1 MMKRVVLFLIG
12 LSLFTISTQKSNA
25 QDQMKEVYVKENIPF
40 KKPVPYAYV
49 READVMWSKIIYRMV
64 DLREKQNL
72 PLYYPTRPIGNR
84 MSLVD
89 LLLYGI
95 DNEGVR
101 AFATN
106 DPSGE
111 FTVPMTRDQIDN
123 AFGAGTDTIK
133 TADPTTGELVTRA
146 VTRERQTDQV
156 KEILVKEKWFFDKN
170 ASVMKVQIIGLCPI
184 RVYYRLDNQGLPT
197 DQIEKKKTFWV
208 YFPEIRPIL
217 ADHEI
222 FNPNNDAQQ
231 ISYDD
236 FFWQRRFQSFIF
248 AESNVYNNRNINQY
262 ELGMNVLLEAQRI
275 QESLFNT
282 EHDLWEY

>member
-49 READVMWSKIIYRMV
+49 READVMWSKIIYRMI

-72 PLYYPTRPIGNR
+72 PLYYPTQPIGNR
-84 MSLVD
+84 MNLID

-101 AFATN
+101 AFAPD

-111 FTVPMTRDQIDN
+111 FTVPMTRDQIDEN
-123 AFGAGTDTIK
+123 FGAGTDTIK
-133 TADPTTGELVTRA
+133 TADPSTGQLV
-146 VTRERQTDQV
+146 ERVVHQERRTDQV
-156 KEILVKEKWFFDKN
+156 KQILVKEKWFFDKN

-184 RVYYRLDNQGLPT
+184 RLYYRLDDQGLPT
-197 DQIEKKKTFWV
+197 DDLQRKKTFWV
-208 YFPEIRPIL
+208 YFPEVRPIL

-222 FNPNNDAQQ
+222 FNTHNDAQQ

-236 FFWQRRFQSFIF
+236 YFWQRRFESFIF

-262 ELGMNVLLEAQRI
+262 ALGMNALLEAQKI
-275 QESLFNT
+275 KEWLFNT
-282 EHDLWEY
+282 ESDLWEY